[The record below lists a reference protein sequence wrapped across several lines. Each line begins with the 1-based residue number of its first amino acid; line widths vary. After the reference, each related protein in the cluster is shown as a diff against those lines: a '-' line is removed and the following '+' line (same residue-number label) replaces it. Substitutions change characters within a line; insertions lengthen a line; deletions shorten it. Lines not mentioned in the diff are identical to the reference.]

1 MINNMRFKFIAIE
14 GPIGVGK
21 TILTKKL
28 GEKLNSQLLL
38 EETTNPFLH
47 EFYHNKKGA
56 SFKTQLFFLVNRY
69 TQLVNLKQAPLFHAN
84 TIADFIIEKDK
95 IFACLNLDNQ
105 ELSIYNKLYSLLIKE
120 LPQPDIIIYLQ
131 AKPDVLLHRIKR
143 RNLPYEKNIS
153 EDYLKEIIQAFDYFF
168 FHYKATPLLVIN
180 TNQIDFVL
188 NEEHF
193 NEILK
198 AIETMRAGTQY
209 YTPWLNGDTEKH

>member
-1 MINNMRFKFIAIE
+1 MRFKFIAIE

-21 TILTKKL
+21 TILAKKL

-47 EFYHNKKGA
+47 EFYNNKKGA

-105 ELSIYNKLYSLLIKE
+105 ELSIYNKLYGLLIKE

-209 YTPWLNGDTEKH
+209 YTPWLDEDTEKR